1 MLLRR
6 RIPST
11 HQQLLINPHH
21 TIPMTARF
29 LSNFITAF
37 SVDKISEL
45 EGEAILL
52 LLHTIDRQIIFSNS
66 SIRDE

>member
-29 LSNFITAF
+29 LSN
-37 SVDKISEL
+37 SEL

-52 LLHTIDRQIIFSNS
+52 LYYIIDRQIIFSNS